1 MSKVGVHVKQETN
14 LSGSPQS
21 GEPVYLTIG
30 KLRRPHGVKG
40 EMVMEMITDFP
51 NRIKAGIQIFIG
63 EKKKE
68 YKLISIRPNGELFLI
83 SIEGFSDCDAVSV
96 FRNKWVSVLASTIG
110 PLPEGL
116 FYHREVIGM
125 QVADE
130 QGNLI
135 GTVKEILVTGAN
147 DVYVV
152 EAPDSSEILL
162 PAIKSVILSMDR
174 DAHRM
179 IVRLQEW
186 D

>member
-1 MSKVGVHVKQETN
+1 MSKAGAHLKQEKS

-30 KLRRPHGVKG
+30 KIRRPHGVKG
-40 EMVMEMITDFP
+40 EVVMEMVTDFP
-51 NRIKAGIQIFIG
+51 QKIKAGIQIFIG
-63 EKKKE
+63 EKKQE
-68 YKLISIRPNGELFLI
+68 HRLVSIRPNGDLFLV
-83 SIEGFSDCDAVSV
+83 SIEGFTDCDAVSV
-96 FRNKWVSVLASTIG
+96 LRNQWVYVLASTIG

-125 QVADE
+125 KVIDE
-130 QGNLI
+130 QGNLL

-152 EAPDSSEILL
+152 KANDDNEILL
-162 PAIKSVILSMDR
+162 PAIKSVILSMNR
-174 DAHRM
+174 DTHSM